1 MAAVFTTSGEF
12 WLNDLITM
20 TITGP
25 TAGWY
30 IGWGSG
36 TTTEAK
42 SDVDLEA
49 AATEARVTATSEGEV
64 STASDI
70 FQVIGT
76 LTKTAVTA
84 DISEAGL
91 FWDATSTASDILI
104 HGTHTAVS
112 LATEDQIRYT
122 ITLEFT

>member
-1 MAAVFTTSGEF
+1 MAAVFTNSGEF
-12 WLNDLITM
+12 WHVDLISM
-20 TITGP
+20 AVTGP

-42 SDVDLEA
+42 TDVDLEA
-49 AATEARVTATSEGEV
+49 AATESRVTATDEGQQAG
-64 STASDI
+64 ASDI
-70 FQVIGT
+70 MQWIGT

-91 FWDATSTASDILI
+91 FWDATSTASDIMI

-122 ITLEFT
+122 FTLEYT